1 MVGDTYLMAIN
12 ALEGTDDAGV
22 FKASD
27 LMSIE
32 IASGTTVELRFKAY
46 DDTAKNGVVTL
57 TVDTLN
63 NSSGLKFVDVCRVLL
78 GCCNR
83 GKGDVVVLADE
94 VNGEYVEPFKGAV
107 IVDDVN

>member
-12 ALEGTDDAGV
+12 ELAGADDAGV

-32 IASGTTVELRFKAY
+32 IAGATTVELRFKAGN
-46 DDTAKNGVVTL
+46 DAAKNGVVTL

-63 NSSGLKFVDVCRVLL
+63 NSTGLKFVDVCRVLL

-83 GKGDVVVLADE
+83 GKGDLVVLADQ
-94 VNGEYVEPFKGAV
+94 VNGKYIEPFKGAV
-107 IVDDVN
+107 LVDDVN